1 MKFVLFF
8 FLVVF
13 PLNSAFSLFQ
23 LVEGIE
29 DAQIKKTAIS
39 FLDPALIYVASK
51 NSLYKSQ
58 DKGETFKKVSVFKD
72 EEIQHIFFDSYL
84 ANTFYAVTSR
94 HLFKITDKTEKLFTA
109 VDEELIYT
117 VAKHKGRIYV
127 GTSEGLYCA
136 EEDILN
142 WRKLKGLKDEI
153 SVYHIEPAKEKV
165 YLATSKGVY
174 LLKSEDEI
182 KRVFIIRESEEEDG
196 LIADIIKVDIFDEKK
211 VWLGTNR
218 GLFGSSDAGG
228 TWKKLYVE
236 GINNLPICS
245 FAQTKLERKSLYVG
259 TTKGFFRVNLETKTS
274 KQIFEG
280 IYAGGIFWVEFS
292 PKGELYLSTSRG
304 LFKGDYFTSSCQSK
318 SLGVLIEQEPSIEEI
333 QQAALRY
340 NEVHPD
346 KIRKWRNALKYRAL
360 FPEVSLDFDKTIT
373 TALGVGHSRVQV
385 GPQDWGINLKWDVG
399 DLIWNP
405 SQASSIDT
413 RSKLNTQLRLD
424 ILDEINRVYFERLR
438 LKREIF
444 TSSFSD
450 EELFQKSLRLKEL
463 TAILNGYTGEY
474 FSRCSNEGKPR

>member
-1 MKFVLFF
+1 MKHCMKFVLFF

-84 ANTFYAVTSR
+84 ANTFYAATSR

-292 PKGELYLSTSRG
+292 PKGELYLSTSKG
-304 LFKGDYFTSSCQSK
+304 LFKGDYFTPTCQSK
-318 SLGVLIEQEPSIEEI
+318 NLGVMINQEPSIEEI

-360 FPEVSLDFDKTIT
+360 FPEVSLDYDKIVATSP
-373 TALGVGHSRVQV
+373 GHTV
-385 GPQDWGINLKWDVG
+385 GPRDWGMSFSWDVG
-399 DLIWNP
+399 DLIWNTYEDDV
-405 SQASSIDT
+405 DT
-413 RSKLNTQLRLD
+413 RARLNTQLRLD

-438 LKREIF
+438 LKHEILA
-444 TSSFSD
+444 SSFSD
-450 EELFQKSLRLKEL
+450 NELFQKNLRLKEL